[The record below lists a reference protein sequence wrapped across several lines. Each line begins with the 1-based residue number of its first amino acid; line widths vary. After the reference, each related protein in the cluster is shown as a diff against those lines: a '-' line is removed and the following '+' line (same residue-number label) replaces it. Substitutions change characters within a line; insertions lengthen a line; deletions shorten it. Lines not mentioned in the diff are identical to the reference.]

1 MSNVDE
7 FYEYAKNNFLNLLK
21 KNNVHSQNE
30 DKADEKK
37 RGKEIRVKGM
47 HDRHLSDMRKLKR
60 DELND
65 KESYD
70 QKCKNFLLKRK
81 SKGMRRSAKG
91 SSASASSDAS
101 ASSASGATAVSSSSI
116 ASSASASSR
125 TYSSSSQEKTKRRKR
140 EKHRRGHRERDKK
153 ERNERKKEKERKR
166 KKRKKEKVEE
176 ESRKDKITQCAE
188 RKRTGKKHEDG
199 QNNLAGKSYTVGG
212 RTSDSDRSRA
222 PANDK
227 TKRKSTREKEEIH
240 FSSQSEDKVK
250 TRSTDKMTQL
260 SAKLEMTIA
269 EKKEKMLLKNA
280 LNKNLV
286 DCKFCIDSNSF
297 SKINKLNII
306 SISQKS
312 YICYYNYKN
321 VFLKDQLFI
330 SPIEHTTSVTN
341 TNFDIVQD
349 MRNHMKS
356 LIAMLEESNKTCI
369 FVEFN
374 NCFNASIE
382 LISLR
387 KTKHTYIN
395 CYIIPMEL
403 LEKAKIYFKKNLED
417 INSLYRENKQ
427 LIVTQNKYAPY
438 NVLPKQIPYVSV
450 NFSLVETYIQVIENN
465 YDYINMCKCIFTD
478 LFKKDKFYK
487 CFQNFQQ
494 YVNAVE
500 TFKSAYAKYD
510 WTTYIN

>member
-7 FYEYAKNNFLNLLK
+7 FYEYAKNNFLNFLK
-21 KNNVHSQNE
+21 QNNVHSRNE
-30 DKADEKK
+30 EKANEKK
-37 RGKEIRVKGM
+37 GGKENRVKGM

-65 KESYD
+65 KESYE
-70 QKCKNFLLKRK
+70 QKCKDFLLKRK
-81 SKGMRRSAKG
+81 SKGLRRSAKG
-91 SSASASSDAS
+91 GSASASSDAS
-101 ASSASGATAVSSSSI
+101 ASSASASSI
-116 ASSASASSR
+116 ASSASSSSR
-125 TYSSSSQEKTKRRKR
+125 TSSSSSDEKTKRRKR
-140 EKHRRGHRERDKK
+140 EKHRRRHRERDKK
-153 ERNERKKEKERKR
+153 GRKRKTEKEDEKRKKR
-166 KKRKKEKVEE
+166 KKRKKEMMEE
-176 ESRKDKITQCAE
+176 KPRKEKTTNCGE
-188 RKRTGKKHEDG
+188 HKRTEKKHEDG
-199 QNNLAGKSYTVGG
+199 EKSPTRKSYQVGG
-212 RTSDSDRSRA
+212 RLSHSQKSSSPSDDE
-222 PANDK
+222 PE
-227 TKRKSTREKEEIH
+227 RKSRREKTETH
-240 FSSQSEDKVK
+240 FCSQSEDKMK
-250 TRSTDKMTQL
+250 THDTEKITQL
-260 SAKLEMTIA
+260 SAKLERTIA

-341 TNFDIVQD
+341 TNFDTVQD

-356 LIAMLEESNKTCI
+356 LIAMLEESNQTCI

-387 KTKHTYIN
+387 KTKHAYIN

-427 LIVTQNKYAPY
+427 LIITKNKYAPY

-500 TFKSAYAKYD
+500 NFKSAYGKYD
-510 WTTYIN
+510 WTAYMN